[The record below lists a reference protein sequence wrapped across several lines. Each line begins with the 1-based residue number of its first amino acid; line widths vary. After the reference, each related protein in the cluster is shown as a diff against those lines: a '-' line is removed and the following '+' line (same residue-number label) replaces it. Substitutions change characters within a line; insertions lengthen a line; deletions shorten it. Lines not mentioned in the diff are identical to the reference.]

1 MYILNVISSLIQKNP
16 HLKTLLAVGGWNHE
30 NGQGKFSPMVKTAAT
45 RKVFI
50 DSSVKFLRK
59 NGFDGFDLDWEYPAG
74 RGNSPP
80 GDKQRFTML
89 CDELLAAF
97 EDEAAQS
104 GKERMLLTA
113 AVPAGY
119 KTIDAGYEVDK
130 IARSLDWINLMTYDL
145 HGKWEKMTGHHTAM
159 FGDDKLTVRY
169 SFIVKILCKSWIL
182 PAWCMFV

>member
-1 MYILNVISSLIQKNP
+1 MLTQKNP

-30 NGQGKFSPMVKTAAT
+30 SGIGKFSRMVKTAAT

-50 DSSVKFLRK
+50 DSSVKFLRD
-59 NGFDGFDLDWEYPAG
+59 NQFDGFDLDWEYPAG

-80 GDKQRFTML
+80 EDKQRFTML
-89 CDELLAAF
+89 CYELLAAF
-97 EDEAAQS
+97 EQEAAES

-119 KTIDAGYEVDK
+119 KTIDAGYEVEK
-130 IARSLDWINLMTYDL
+130 IARSLDWINLMAYDL
-145 HGKWEKMTGHHTAM
+145 HGKWDRKTGHHTAM

-169 SFIVKILCKSWIL
+169 RVFTSHVLIFS
-182 PAWCMFV
+182 